1 MKFRRRHRSRV
12 VEAIIDVTS
21 LIDAAFILIIFLLIS
36 TSFKKTE
43 FAFTLNLPTATG
55 EQIVVTS
62 ADHSVYV
69 TRDGTYYYLQ
79 KSGASTTSSG
89 TRTGQKL
96 SVDELRRTLE
106 QVARDTPD
114 IVLSILA
121 EQDTDYQRIVDAM
134 NEASLAGIRN
144 IQLPYDRPR

>member
-1 MKFRRRHRSRV
+1 M
-12 VEAIIDVTS
+12 EAIIDVTS

-43 FAFTLNLPTATG
+43 FAFTLDLPTATG

-69 TRDGTYYYLQ
+69 TKDGTYFYLN
-79 KSGASTTSSG
+79 KNNTKAMSAG
-89 TRTGQKL
+89 TRAGTRQ
-96 SVDELRRTLE
+96 SVDELRKTLE
-106 QVARDTPD
+106 QIARDTPD

-121 EQDTDYQRIVDAM
+121 EQDTDYQRIVDVM
-134 NEASLAGIRN
+134 NEASVAGIRH
-144 IQLPYDRPR
+144 IQLPYDRPQ